1 MSEIAIAPMH
11 RLAKKSGADRVSVG
25 AAKELARVLEDLA
38 AEICKEA
45 LNYMMHS
52 GRKTLQE
59 EDIKMAARK
68 LSGRN
73 RRQ

>member
-1 MSEIAIAPMH
+1 MSEIAIAPMY
-11 RLAKKSGADRVSVG
+11 RLAKKSGADRVSEG
-25 AAKELARVLEDLA
+25 AARELGRVLEDVA

-52 GRKTLQE
+52 KRKTLHAD
-59 EDIKMAARK
+59 DIRMAARK